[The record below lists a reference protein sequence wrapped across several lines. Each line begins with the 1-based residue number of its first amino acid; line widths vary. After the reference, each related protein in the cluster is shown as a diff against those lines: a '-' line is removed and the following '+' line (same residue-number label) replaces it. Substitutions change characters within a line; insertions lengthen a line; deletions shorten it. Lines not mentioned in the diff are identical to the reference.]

1 MHNVGVI
8 VGKFQCP
15 KPTLAHK
22 ELLEY
27 AFTKYD
33 TVIVFV
39 GKSPIFNSEYTIPV
53 QMIIMNIDEYFRE
66 LVAKYGEKKYIIS
79 FITNVYDKYIWST
92 ILDDKIIEI
101 LNNLPEEYISVNLIG
116 GRDSYLDS
124 YIGGRFVNKD
134 RFISKLGSEVSARN
148 IRKQICERVP
158 QKNTEDFLEG
168 MIYKDHLR
176 YATAFQTVD
185 LLIFSPDKSKILLGK
200 KPGKKKYCFVGGFSD
215 PESNNLEEDA
225 AREGFEETRLI
236 VEDIKYIFSR
246 KQSKEPRYLGTK
258 DCVKTFFCTG
268 VATSWNAIPSD
279 DLKGGSCTWFKIK
292 EVTPDMFVGE
302 HQDLFIQ
309 YLEHRNNVWWR
320 KIINK
325 VANFFTTGQ
334 VK

>member
-1 MHNVGVI
+1 MHNIGVI

-33 TVIVFV
+33 ELIVFV

-53 QMIIMNIDEYFRE
+53 QMVMYNIDEYIKE
-66 LVAKYGEKKYIIS
+66 LIVKYGEKKYTIS
-79 FITNVYDKYIWST
+79 YIVNVYDRYIWST
-92 ILDDKIIEI
+92 LLDDKIITIIDTEG
-101 LNNLPEEYISVNLIG
+101 PVSVSLIG
-116 GRDSYLDS
+116 GRDSYIDT
-124 YIGGRFVNKD
+124 YTGGRFVNRD
-134 RFISKLGSEVSARN
+134 RFISNLGSEVSARN

-200 KPGKKKYCFVGGFSD
+200 KPGKRKYCFVGGFSD

-236 VEDIKYIFSR
+236 VENVKYIFSR
-246 KQSKEPRYLGTK
+246 KQAKEPRYIGTK

-268 VATSWNAIPSD
+268 VATTWDAIPSD
-279 DLKGGSCTWFKIK
+279 DLKGGSCTWFKIQD
-292 EVTPDMFVGE
+292 VSPDMLVGE

-320 KIINK
+320 KIINN
-325 VANFFTTGQ
+325 VVNFCTTGW